1 MSAYEDRFAIGE
13 LIDRWSDGTNERD
26 WAGLEATFTEDG
38 IWDVGAPFEFRA
50 EGNKNIVALLRE
62 KMSPSQYVVQ
72 TAHAKVVW
80 LHGNTAKARSTIHE
94 VCRFNDGTGLE
105 MTGTYYDD
113 LVKNEKGWRFKIRT
127 YRCIYFNPQPPAG
140 QVIKTFPEQA

>member
-1 MSAYEDRFAIGE
+1 MSDFEDRFAIGE

-26 WAGLEATFTEDG
+26 WPALEEVFTEDG
-38 IWDVGAPFEFRA
+38 VWDVGAPFAFRI
-50 EGNKNIVALLRE
+50 EGNKKIVAHLRE
-62 KMSPSQYVVQ
+62 LMGPSEYVVQ

-80 LHGNTAKARSTIHE
+80 LDGNQAKARSTIHE
-94 VCRFNDGTGLE
+94 VCRFKDGTGLE
-105 MTGTYYDD
+105 MAGTYYDD
-113 LVKNEKGWRFKIRT
+113 LIRDDKGWRFKKRT